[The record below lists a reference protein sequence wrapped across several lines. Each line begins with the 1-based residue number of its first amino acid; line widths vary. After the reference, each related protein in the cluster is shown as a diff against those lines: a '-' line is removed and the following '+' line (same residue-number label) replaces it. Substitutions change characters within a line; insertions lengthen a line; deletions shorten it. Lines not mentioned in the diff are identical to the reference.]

1 MIKFINHASFIV
13 KNKNFNLLIDPW
25 FSGSSFDNGWDLIS
39 ETKIDDEELKNITH
53 IWFSHEHPDHFSVKD
68 LKYIYNLNKDIKIL
82 FQETLDKRVI
92 NFCKNLGFT
101 VIEVKNYQK
110 YFFDKI
116 SYIQIIKCGF
126 LDSFAIIKD
135 NDHFIVNMNDCVPH
149 EELYKIKNIVNK
161 INVDVLFTQ
170 FSYADWNG
178 NSKQR
183 ETKEKSS

>member
-126 LDSFAIIKD
+126 
-135 NDHFIVNMNDCVPH
+135 
-149 EELYKIKNIVNK
+149 
-161 INVDVLFTQ
+161 
-170 FSYADWNG
+170 
-178 NSKQR
+178 
-183 ETKEKSS
+183 

>member
-39 ETKIDDEELKNITH
+39 ETKIDDEELRNITH

-126 LDSFAIIKD
+126 LDS
-135 NDHFIVNMNDCVPH
+135 
-149 EELYKIKNIVNK
+149 LQ
-161 INVDVLFTQ
+161 L
-170 FSYADWNG
+170 
-178 NSKQR
+178 
-183 ETKEKSS
+183 

>member
-126 LDSFAIIKD
+126 LD
-135 NDHFIVNMNDCVPH
+135 
-149 EELYKIKNIVNK
+149 L
-161 INVDVLFTQ
+161 LQ
-170 FSYADWNG
+170 L
-178 NSKQR
+178 
-183 ETKEKSS
+183 